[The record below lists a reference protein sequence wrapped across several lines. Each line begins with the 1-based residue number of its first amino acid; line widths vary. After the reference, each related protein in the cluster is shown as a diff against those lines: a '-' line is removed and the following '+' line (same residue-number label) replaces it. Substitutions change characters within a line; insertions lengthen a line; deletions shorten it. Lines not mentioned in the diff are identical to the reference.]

1 MGTIGPDNTAINKSD
16 EKSTEFADDQQ
27 KYDELVFKQDLSE
40 VYLLLDFI
48 SGRPDKQFSE
58 LNDRIVDPAD
68 VGGQKKLSA
77 SEIIRRVS
85 RLRYPPPDAP
95 DEKAQ
100 QAAFLL
106 LVKDAL
112 NGIAHPARGMT
123 IAYTTMFTGV
133 SRASKTNRMQAAY
146 GAYPSLEAD
155 AAQFR
160 KIKAWLVWLAL
171 GTTVLSASLLWQ
183 VTYGAQLAA
192 RFDVAKASDGAS
204 AAKVYEALDR
214 YRAGEVGDK
223 GGARGN
229 GGAGTSGASPAGAHN
244 INATCRIVPKEPPPQ
259 EDRDS
264 NLHQLCDAYAYAHAR
279 LCVAIADV
287 GQYGQFWLFRLMT
300 LLLPMHEPESALNC
314 ENGLSVAGGRKGR
327 QEDAQSIVG
336 VLTMISNYVLPIL
349 FGLLGTLAAFVRSV
363 QDKVTDSLLS
373 PRDRALSF
381 IRVPLGMMA
390 GVCVGLF
397 LSPTNVHSQI
407 GSNFTISASGI
418 AFLAGYGAEA
428 FFRALDALLARVF
441 TLSFSPAPEKTTS
454 GR

>member
-1 MGTIGPDNTAINKSD
+1 M
-16 EKSTEFADDQQ
+16 
-27 KYDELVFKQDLSE
+27 
-40 VYLLLDFI
+40 LDFI

-58 LNDRIVDPAD
+58 LDDRIVDPTDAA
-68 VGGQKKLSA
+68 GQRKLTA
-77 SEIIRRVS
+77 GEIIGQVS

-95 DEKAQ
+95 AEKAQ

-112 NGIAHPARGMT
+112 NGIAYPARGMT
-123 IAYTTMFTGV
+123 VAYTTMFTGV
-133 SRASKTNRMQAAY
+133 SHESCTHRMQAAY
-146 GAYPSLEAD
+146 GAYPSLHAD

-160 KIKAWLVWLAL
+160 RVKAGLVWLAL
-171 GTTVLSASLLWQ
+171 TTTLLAAGLLWQ

-192 RFDVAKASDGAS
+192 SFDIAKASDGAS
-204 AAKVYEALDR
+204 AAKVYQALDR
-214 YRAGEVGDK
+214 YRAGEPGDK
-223 GGARGN
+223 VSAPGNVGAGGGGA
-229 GGAGTSGASPAGAHN
+229 SIAGAYN
-244 INATCRIVPKEPPPQ
+244 IKATCRISVSQNEPPPK

-279 LCVAIADV
+279 LCVAIADL
-287 GQYGQFWLFRLMT
+287 GAYGQFWFFRLMKVF
-300 LLLPMHEPESALNC
+300 LPVHESESAQDC
-314 ENGLSVAGGRKGR
+314 ETGSKATDGRKGR

-336 VLTMISNYVLPIL
+336 VLTTISNYILPIL
-349 FGLLGTLAAFVRSV
+349 FGLLGALAAFVRSV

-397 LSPTNVHSQI
+397 LSPTDVHSQI
-407 GSNFTISASGI
+407 GGNFIISASGI

-428 FFRALDALLARVF
+428 FFRVLDALIARVF
-441 TLSFSPAPEKTTS
+441 TLTFSPVPEKTTPNK
-454 GR
+454 